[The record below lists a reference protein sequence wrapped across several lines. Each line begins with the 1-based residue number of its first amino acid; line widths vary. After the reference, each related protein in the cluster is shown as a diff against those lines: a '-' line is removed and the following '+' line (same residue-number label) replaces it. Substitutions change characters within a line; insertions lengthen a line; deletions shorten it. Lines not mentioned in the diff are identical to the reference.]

1 MVAFRKALLFGC
13 LIWVFAFAVA
23 FALFPIRTSA
33 RPVFESIMPVALAA
47 ATVFFAHR
55 YFTRVRARFAREGL
69 LLGIVWMAVNLLI
82 DLPLMLAPSPMQ
94 MGPAE
99 YFGDIGLTY
108 LLIPVVTT
116 GMGLVRSQAND
127 PPPAAG
133 RT

>member
-82 DLPLMLAPSPMQ
+82 DLPLMLSP
-94 MGPAE
+94 
-99 YFGDIGLTY
+99 
-108 LLIPVVTT
+108 
-116 GMGLVRSQAND
+116 R
-127 PPPAAG
+127 AG
-133 RT
+133 RVLRRHRSDIPPDSRSHDGNGAGAVSGE